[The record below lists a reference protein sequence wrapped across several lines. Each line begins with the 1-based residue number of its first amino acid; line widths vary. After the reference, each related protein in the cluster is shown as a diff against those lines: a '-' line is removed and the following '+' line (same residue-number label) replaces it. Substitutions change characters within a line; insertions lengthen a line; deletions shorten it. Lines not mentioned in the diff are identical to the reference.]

1 MVQSSGHRPRHMLS
15 LNDPVE
21 KISRVGGSVYLKKLH
36 QLGVK
41 TVRDLLFYFP
51 HRYDDFSNLVLIRD
65 LKPDENATIRGKILS
80 VSSSYV
86 YGKRMS
92 VTDCF
97 VEDSSGTIRAVW
109 FNQPFLINTFKAGQ
123 IVNLSGKLSFRKKEA
138 YLSNPSYEIIGRDGR
153 AEKSEI
159 NHTARFVPVYP
170 ETKGLTSRRLRYVI
184 RPLLF
189 LADKI
194 ADYLPE
200 EIKQGRDMI
209 SLGEAISQIHF
220 PASEEAADKAK
231 KRLAFDE
238 IFLIQLF
245 LLQEK
250 VELKQKPAT
259 AISLNVALIK
269 KLVDSL
275 PFRLTDA
282 QKKAGWRILQDM
294 AKPRA
299 MNRLLEGDVG
309 SGKTVVAAMASLNAA
324 AGGFQTAFLAP
335 TEILARQHYE
345 KISKMLELFDL
356 KIAFLSGSLPP
367 REAEKI
373 IQKTATGEIQI
384 LIGTHSIIQE
394 RVKFKKL
401 ALAVVDEQHRF
412 GVRQRAK
419 LAGRDGAGTVS
430 HFLSMT
436 ATPIPRTLALALYGD
451 LDISRLDE
459 MPKGRQKIVT
469 KIIPPSKRQ
478 KAYEFI
484 LNEVKKG
491 RQVFVVCPR
500 IENMNPAIALAKA
513 GKQETRI
520 NKTGQQKL
528 LTAEVK
534 AVKEEYKKLSEEIFP
549 ELKIGMLHGKQK
561 PKEKELTMKQF
572 NAGIIDIL
580 VSTSVVEVGVD
591 VPNATVMM
599 IEGADR
605 FGLAQ
610 LHQFRGRVGR
620 GEHQSYCLLFGDSA
634 DRQTNKRL
642 EALVKCDD
650 GFALAEKDLA
660 IRGPGDFYGSR
671 QWGLPELKI
680 ASLTDL
686 PLIQTAREEAA
697 RLLQKDPVLRN
708 YPLLKQKLL
717 AFKEKVHFE

>member
-1 MVQSSGHRPRHMLS
+1 MLS

-21 KISRVGGSVYLKKLH
+21 KISRVGGPVYLKKLH

-51 HRYDDFSNLVLIRD
+51 RRYDDFSNLILIRD

-92 VTDCF
+92 ITDCLA
-97 VEDSSGTIRAVW
+97 EDSSGTIRAVW

-200 EIKQGRDMI
+200 EIKKGRSLI

-220 PASEEAADKAK
+220 PTSEEAADKAK

-245 LLQEK
+245 LLKEK
-250 VELKQKPAT
+250 LKLKQESAA
-259 AISLNVALIK
+259 AISLDVDLIK

-309 SGKTVVAAMASLNAA
+309 SGKTVVAAMASLSAA

-345 KISKMLELFDL
+345 KISKMLDPFDL
-356 KIAFLSGSLPP
+356 KIAFLSGSLPQ

-373 IQKTATGEIQI
+373 IQKTAAGEIQI

-394 RVKFKKL
+394 RVKFKNL

-419 LAGRDGAGTVS
+419 LACPERGQRADSEAAGTIP

-469 KIIPPSKRQ
+469 KIVSSAKR
-478 KAYEFI
+478 KVAYQFI
-484 LNEVKKG
+484 RKQIKNG
-491 RQVFVVCPR
+491 RQAFVICPR
-500 IENMNPAIALAKA
+500 IEATALISNFLRQLADP
-513 GKQETRI
+513 I
-520 NKTGQQKL
+520 SKTFQQKL
-528 LTAEVK
+528 LSAEVK
-534 AVKEEYKKLSEEIFP
+534 NVKEEYKKLSEEIFP
-549 ELKIGMLHGKQK
+549 DLKIGMLHGKQR
-561 PKEKELTMKQF
+561 PKEKERVMKQF

-620 GEHQSYCLLFGDSA
+620 GEHQSYCLLFGDTA
-634 DRQTNKRL
+634 DRQMNKRL

-671 QWGLPELKI
+671 QWGLPELKV

-686 PLIQTAREEAA
+686 PLIQTAREEAVK
-697 RLLQKDPVLRN
+697 LLKNDHNLRN
-708 YPLLKQKLL
+708 YPLLTQKLL
-717 AFKEKVHFE
+717 AFKEKIHFE

>member
-1 MVQSSGHRPRHMLS
+1 MLS

-21 KISRVGGSVYLKKLH
+21 KISRVGGPVYLKKLH

-51 HRYDDFSNLVLIRD
+51 RRYDDFSNLILIRD

-92 VTDCF
+92 ITDCLA
-97 VEDSSGTIRAVW
+97 EDSSGTIRAVW

-189 LADKI
+189 LTNKI

-200 EIKQGRDMI
+200 EIKKGRSLI

-245 LLQEK
+245 LLKEK
-250 VELKQKPAT
+250 LKLKQEPAA
-259 AISLNVALIK
+259 AISLDVDLIK

-309 SGKTVVAAMASLNAA
+309 SGKTVVAAMASLSAA

-345 KISKMLELFDL
+345 KISKMLDPFDL
-356 KIAFLSGSLPP
+356 KIAFLSGSLPQ

-373 IQKTATGEIQI
+373 IQKTAAGEIQI

-394 RVKFKKL
+394 RVKFKNL

-419 LAGRDGAGTVS
+419 LACPERGRRADSEAAGKIP

-469 KIIPPSKRQ
+469 KIVSSAKR
-478 KAYEFI
+478 KVAYQFI
-484 LNEVKKG
+484 RKQIKNG
-491 RQVFVVCPR
+491 RQAFVICPR
-500 IENMNPAIALAKA
+500 IEATALISNFLRQLADP
-513 GKQETRI
+513 I
-520 NKTGQQKL
+520 SKTFQQKL
-528 LTAEVK
+528 LSAEVK
-534 AVKEEYKKLSEEIFP
+534 NVKEEYKKLSEEIFP
-549 ELKIGMLHGKQK
+549 DLKIGMLHGKQR
-561 PKEKELTMKQF
+561 PKEKERVMKQF

-620 GEHQSYCLLFGDSA
+620 GEHQSYCLLFGDTA

-671 QWGLPELKI
+671 QWGLPELKV

-686 PLIQTAREEAA
+686 PLIQTAREEAVK
-697 RLLQKDPVLRN
+697 LLKNDHNLRN
-708 YPLLKQKLL
+708 YPLLTQKLL
-717 AFKEKVHFE
+717 AFKEKIHFE

>member
-1 MVQSSGHRPRHMLS
+1 MLS

-21 KISRVGGSVYLKKLH
+21 KISRVGGPVYLKKLH

-51 HRYDDFSNLVLIRD
+51 RRYDDFSNLILIRD

-92 VTDCF
+92 ITDCLA
-97 VEDSSGTIRAVW
+97 EDSSGTIRAVW

-200 EIKQGRDMI
+200 EIKKGRSLI

-220 PASEEAADKAK
+220 PTSEEAADKAK

-245 LLQEK
+245 LLKEK
-250 VELKQKPAT
+250 LKLKQESAA
-259 AISLNVALIK
+259 AISLDVDLIK

-309 SGKTVVAAMASLNAA
+309 SGKTVVAAMASLSAA

-345 KISKMLELFDL
+345 KISKMLDPFDL
-356 KIAFLSGSLPP
+356 KIAFLSGSLPQ

-373 IQKTATGEIQI
+373 IQKTAAGEIQI

-394 RVKFKKL
+394 RVKFKNL

-419 LAGRDGAGTVS
+419 LACPERGQRADSEAAGTIP

-469 KIIPPSKRQ
+469 KIVSSAKR
-478 KAYEFI
+478 KVAYQFI
-484 LNEVKKG
+484 RKQIKNG
-491 RQVFVVCPR
+491 RQAFVICPR
-500 IENMNPAIALAKA
+500 IEATALISNFLRQLADP
-513 GKQETRI
+513 I
-520 NKTGQQKL
+520 SKTFQQKL
-528 LTAEVK
+528 LSAEVK
-534 AVKEEYKKLSEEIFP
+534 NVKEEYKKLSEEIFP
-549 ELKIGMLHGKQK
+549 DLKIGMLHGKQK
-561 PKEKELTMKQF
+561 PKEKERVMKQF

-620 GEHQSYCLLFGDSA
+620 GEHQSYCLLFGDTA

-671 QWGLPELKI
+671 QWGLPELKV

-686 PLIQTAREEAA
+686 PLIQTAREEAVK
-697 RLLQKDPVLRN
+697 LLKNDHNLRN
-708 YPLLKQKLL
+708 YPLLTQKLL
-717 AFKEKVHFE
+717 AFKEKIHFE

>member
-1 MVQSSGHRPRHMLS
+1 MLS

-21 KISRVGGSVYLKKLH
+21 KISRVGGPVYLKKLH

-51 HRYDDFSNLVLIRD
+51 RRYDDFSNLILIRD

-92 VTDCF
+92 ITDCLA
-97 VEDSSGTIRAVW
+97 EDSSGTIRAVW

-123 IVNLSGKLSFRKKEA
+123 IVNFSGKLSFRKKEA

-200 EIKQGRDMI
+200 EIKKRRSLI

-245 LLQEK
+245 LLKEK
-250 VELKQKPAT
+250 LKLKQESAA
-259 AISLNVALIK
+259 AISLDVDLIK

-309 SGKTVVAAMASLNAA
+309 SGKTVVAAMASLSAA

-345 KISKMLELFDL
+345 KISKMLDPFDL
-356 KIAFLSGSLPP
+356 KIAFLSGSLPQ

-373 IQKTATGEIQI
+373 IQKTAAGEIQI

-394 RVKFKKL
+394 RVKFKNL

-419 LAGRDGAGTVS
+419 LACPERGRRADSEAAGKIP

-469 KIIPPSKRQ
+469 KIVSSAKR
-478 KAYEFI
+478 KVAYQFI
-484 LNEVKKG
+484 RKQIKNG
-491 RQVFVVCPR
+491 RQAFVICPR
-500 IENMNPAIALAKA
+500 IEATALISNFLRQLADP
-513 GKQETRI
+513 I
-520 NKTGQQKL
+520 SKTFQQKL
-528 LTAEVK
+528 LSAEVK
-534 AVKEEYKKLSEEIFP
+534 NVKEEYKKLSEEIFP
-549 ELKIGMLHGKQK
+549 DLKIGMLHGKQR
-561 PKEKELTMKQF
+561 PKEKERVMKQF

-620 GEHQSYCLLFGDSA
+620 GEHQSYCLLFGDTA

-671 QWGLPELKI
+671 QWGLPELKV

-686 PLIQTAREEAA
+686 PLIQTAREEAVK
-697 RLLQKDPVLRN
+697 LLKNDHNLRN
-708 YPLLKQKLL
+708 YPLLTQKLL
-717 AFKEKVHFE
+717 AFKEKIHFE

>member
-1 MVQSSGHRPRHMLS
+1 MLY

-21 KISRVGGSVYLKKLH
+21 KNSRVGGPVYLKKLH

-51 HRYDDFSNLVLIRD
+51 RRYDDFSNLILIRD

-92 VTDCF
+92 ITDCLA
-97 VEDSSGTIRAVW
+97 EDSSGTIRAVW

-189 LADKI
+189 LTNKI

-200 EIKQGRDMI
+200 EIKKRRSLI

-245 LLQEK
+245 LLKEK
-250 VELKQKPAT
+250 LKLKQESAA
-259 AISLNVALIK
+259 AISLDVDLIK

-309 SGKTVVAAMASLNAA
+309 SGKTVVAAMASLSAA

-345 KISKMLELFDL
+345 KISKMLDPFDL
-356 KIAFLSGSLPP
+356 KIAFLSGSLPQ

-373 IQKTATGEIQI
+373 IQKTAAGEIQI

-394 RVKFKKL
+394 RVKFKNL

-419 LAGRDGAGTVS
+419 LACPERGQRADSEAAGTIP

-469 KIIPPSKRQ
+469 KIVSSAKR
-478 KAYEFI
+478 KVAYQFI
-484 LNEVKKG
+484 RKQIKNG
-491 RQVFVVCPR
+491 RQAFVICPR
-500 IENMNPAIALAKA
+500 IEATALISNFLRQLADP
-513 GKQETRI
+513 I
-520 NKTGQQKL
+520 SKTFQQKL
-528 LTAEVK
+528 LSAEVK
-534 AVKEEYKKLSEEIFP
+534 NVKEEYKKLSEEIFP
-549 ELKIGMLHGKQK
+549 DLKIGMLHGKQR
-561 PKEKELTMKQF
+561 PKEKERVMKQF

-620 GEHQSYCLLFGDSA
+620 GEHQSYCLLFGDTA
-634 DRQTNKRL
+634 DRQMNKRL

-671 QWGLPELKI
+671 QWGLPELKV

-686 PLIQTAREEAA
+686 PLIQTAREEAVK
-697 RLLQKDPVLRN
+697 LLKNDHNLRN
-708 YPLLKQKLL
+708 YPLLTQKLL
-717 AFKEKVHFE
+717 AFKEKIHFE

>member
-1 MVQSSGHRPRHMLS
+1 MLS

-21 KISRVGGSVYLKKLH
+21 KISRVGGPVYLKKLH

-51 HRYDDFSNLVLIRD
+51 RRYDDFSNLILIRD

-92 VTDCF
+92 ITDCLA
-97 VEDSSGTIRAVW
+97 EDSSGTIRAVW

-123 IVNLSGKLSFRKKEA
+123 IVNFSGKLSFRKKEA

-200 EIKQGRDMI
+200 EIKKGRSLI

-245 LLQEK
+245 LLKEK
-250 VELKQKPAT
+250 LKLKQESAA
-259 AISLNVALIK
+259 AISLDVDLIK

-309 SGKTVVAAMASLNAA
+309 SGKTVVAAMASLSAA

-345 KISKMLELFDL
+345 KISKMLDPFDL
-356 KIAFLSGSLPP
+356 KIAFLSGSLPQ

-373 IQKTATGEIQI
+373 IQKTAAGEIQI

-394 RVKFKKL
+394 RVKFKNL

-419 LAGRDGAGTVS
+419 LACPERGQRADSEAAGTIP

-469 KIIPPSKRQ
+469 KIVSSAKR
-478 KAYEFI
+478 KVAYQFI
-484 LNEVKKG
+484 RKQIKNG
-491 RQVFVVCPR
+491 RQAFVICPR
-500 IENMNPAIALAKA
+500 IEATALISNFLRQLADP
-513 GKQETRI
+513 I
-520 NKTGQQKL
+520 SKTFQQKL
-528 LTAEVK
+528 LSAEVK
-534 AVKEEYKKLSEEIFP
+534 NVKEEYKKLSEEIFP
-549 ELKIGMLHGKQK
+549 DLKIGMLHGKQR
-561 PKEKELTMKQF
+561 PKEKERVMKQF

-620 GEHQSYCLLFGDSA
+620 GEHQSYCLLFGDTA

-671 QWGLPELKI
+671 QWGLPELKV

-686 PLIQTAREEAA
+686 PLIQTAREEAVK
-697 RLLQKDPVLRN
+697 LLKNDHNLRN
-708 YPLLKQKLL
+708 YPLLTQKLL
-717 AFKEKVHFE
+717 AFKEKIHFE

>member
-1 MVQSSGHRPRHMLS
+1 MLS

-21 KISRVGGSVYLKKLH
+21 KISRVGGPVYLKKLH

-51 HRYDDFSNLVLIRD
+51 RRYDDFSNLILIRD

-92 VTDCF
+92 ITDCLA
-97 VEDSSGTIRAVW
+97 EDSSGTIRAVW

-200 EIKQGRDMI
+200 EIKKGRSLI

-245 LLQEK
+245 LLKEK
-250 VELKQKPAT
+250 LKLKQESAA
-259 AISLNVALIK
+259 AISLDVDLIK

-309 SGKTVVAAMASLNAA
+309 SGKTVVAAMASLSAA

-345 KISKMLELFDL
+345 KISKMLDPFDL
-356 KIAFLSGSLPP
+356 KIAFLSGSLPQ

-373 IQKTATGEIQI
+373 IQKTAAGEIQI

-394 RVKFKKL
+394 RVKFKNL

-419 LAGRDGAGTVS
+419 LACPERGRRADSEAAGKIP

-469 KIIPPSKRQ
+469 KIVSSAKR
-478 KAYEFI
+478 KVAYQFI
-484 LNEVKKG
+484 RKQIKNG
-491 RQVFVVCPR
+491 RQAFVICPR
-500 IENMNPAIALAKA
+500 IEATALISNFLRQLADP
-513 GKQETRI
+513 I
-520 NKTGQQKL
+520 SKTFQQKL
-528 LTAEVK
+528 LSAEVK
-534 AVKEEYKKLSEEIFP
+534 NVKEEYKKLSEEIFP
-549 ELKIGMLHGKQK
+549 DLKIGMLHGKQR
-561 PKEKELTMKQF
+561 PKEKERVMKQF

-634 DRQTNKRL
+634 DRQMNKRL

-671 QWGLPELKI
+671 QWGLPELKV

-686 PLIQTAREEAA
+686 PLIQTAREEAVK
-697 RLLQKDPVLRN
+697 LLKNDHNLRN
-708 YPLLKQKLL
+708 YPLLTQKLL
-717 AFKEKVHFE
+717 AFKEKIHFE

>member
-1 MVQSSGHRPRHMLS
+1 MLS

-21 KISRVGGSVYLKKLH
+21 KISRVGGPVYLKKLH

-51 HRYDDFSNLVLIRD
+51 RRYDDFSNLILIRD

-92 VTDCF
+92 ITDCLA
-97 VEDSSGTIRAVW
+97 EDSSGTIRAVW

-200 EIKQGRDMI
+200 EIKKGRSLI

-245 LLQEK
+245 LLKEK
-250 VELKQKPAT
+250 LKLKQESAA
-259 AISLNVALIK
+259 AISLDVDLIK

-309 SGKTVVAAMASLNAA
+309 SGKTVVAAMASLSAA

-345 KISKMLELFDL
+345 KISKMLDPFDL
-356 KIAFLSGSLPP
+356 KIAFLSGSLPQ

-373 IQKTATGEIQI
+373 IQKTAAGEIQI

-394 RVKFKKL
+394 RVKFKNL

-419 LAGRDGAGTVS
+419 LACPERGQRADSEAAGTIP

-469 KIIPPSKRQ
+469 KIVSSAKR
-478 KAYEFI
+478 KVAYQFI
-484 LNEVKKG
+484 RKQIKNG
-491 RQVFVVCPR
+491 RQAFVICPR
-500 IENMNPAIALAKA
+500 IEATALISNFLRQLADP
-513 GKQETRI
+513 I
-520 NKTGQQKL
+520 SKTFQQKL
-528 LTAEVK
+528 LSAEVK
-534 AVKEEYKKLSEEIFP
+534 NVKEEYKKLSEEIFP
-549 ELKIGMLHGKQK
+549 DLKIGMLHGKQR
-561 PKEKELTMKQF
+561 PKEKERVMKQF

-620 GEHQSYCLLFGDSA
+620 GEHQSYCLLFGDTA

-671 QWGLPELKI
+671 QWGLPELKV

-686 PLIQTAREEAA
+686 PLIQTAREEAVK
-697 RLLQKDPVLRN
+697 LLKNDHNLRN
-708 YPLLKQKLL
+708 YPLLTQKLL
-717 AFKEKVHFE
+717 AFKEKIHFE

>member
-1 MVQSSGHRPRHMLS
+1 MLS

-21 KISRVGGSVYLKKLH
+21 KISRVGGPVYLKKLH

-51 HRYDDFSNLVLIRD
+51 RRYDDFSNLILIRD

-92 VTDCF
+92 ITDCLA
-97 VEDSSGTIRAVW
+97 EDSSGTIRAVW

-200 EIKQGRDMI
+200 EIKKRRSLI

-245 LLQEK
+245 LLKEK
-250 VELKQKPAT
+250 LKLKQEPAA
-259 AISLNVALIK
+259 AISLDVDLIK

-309 SGKTVVAAMASLNAA
+309 SGKTVVAAMASLSAA

-335 TEILARQHYE
+335 TGNLARQHYE
-345 KISKMLELFDL
+345 KISKMLDPFDR
-356 KIAFLSGSLPP
+356 KTAFLSGSLPQ

-373 IQKTATGEIQI
+373 IQKTAAGEIQI

-394 RVKFKKL
+394 RVKFKNL

-419 LAGRDGAGTVS
+419 LACPERGRRADSEAAGKIP

-469 KIIPPSKRQ
+469 KIVSSAKR
-478 KAYEFI
+478 KVAYQFI
-484 LNEVKKG
+484 RKQIKNG
-491 RQVFVVCPR
+491 RQAFVICPR
-500 IENMNPAIALAKA
+500 IEATALISNFLRQLADP
-513 GKQETRI
+513 I
-520 NKTGQQKL
+520 SKTFQQKL
-528 LTAEVK
+528 LSAEVK
-534 AVKEEYKKLSEEIFP
+534 NVKEEYKKLSEEIFP
-549 ELKIGMLHGKQK
+549 DLKIGMLHGKQR
-561 PKEKELTMKQF
+561 PKEKERVMKQF

-620 GEHQSYCLLFGDSA
+620 GEHQSYCLLFGDTA

-671 QWGLPELKI
+671 QWGLPELKV

-686 PLIQTAREEAA
+686 PLIQAAREEAVK
-697 RLLQKDPVLRN
+697 LLKNDHNLRN
-708 YPLLKQKLL
+708 YPLLTQKLL
-717 AFKEKVHFE
+717 AFKEKIHFE

>member
-1 MVQSSGHRPRHMLS
+1 MLS

-21 KISRVGGSVYLKKLH
+21 KISRVGGPVYLKKLH

-51 HRYDDFSNLVLIRD
+51 RRYDDFSNLILIRD

-92 VTDCF
+92 ITDCLA
-97 VEDSSGTIRAVW
+97 EDSSGTIRAVW

-200 EIKQGRDMI
+200 EIKKGRSLI

-245 LLQEK
+245 LLKEK
-250 VELKQKPAT
+250 LKLKQESAA
-259 AISLNVALIK
+259 AISLDVDLIK

-309 SGKTVVAAMASLNAA
+309 SGKTVVAAMASLSAA

-345 KISKMLELFDL
+345 KISKMLDPFDL
-356 KIAFLSGSLPP
+356 KIAFLSGSLPQ

-373 IQKTATGEIQI
+373 IQKTAAGEIQI

-394 RVKFKKL
+394 RVKFKNL

-419 LAGRDGAGTVS
+419 LACPERGQRADSEAAGTIP

-469 KIIPPSKRQ
+469 KIVSSAKR
-478 KAYEFI
+478 KVAYQFI
-484 LNEVKKG
+484 RKQIKNG
-491 RQVFVVCPR
+491 RQAFVICPR
-500 IENMNPAIALAKA
+500 IEATALISNFLRQLADP
-513 GKQETRI
+513 I
-520 NKTGQQKL
+520 SKTFQQKL
-528 LTAEVK
+528 LSAEVK
-534 AVKEEYKKLSEEIFP
+534 NVKEEYKKLSEEIFP
-549 ELKIGMLHGKQK
+549 DLKIGMLHGKQR
-561 PKEKELTMKQF
+561 PKEKERVMKQF

-620 GEHQSYCLLFGDSA
+620 GEHQSYCLLFGDTA
-634 DRQTNKRL
+634 DRQMNKRL

-671 QWGLPELKI
+671 QWGLPELKV

-686 PLIQTAREEAA
+686 PLIQTAREEAVK
-697 RLLQKDPVLRN
+697 LLKNDHNLRN
-708 YPLLKQKLL
+708 YPLLTQKLL
-717 AFKEKVHFE
+717 AFKEKIHFE

>member
-1 MVQSSGHRPRHMLS
+1 MLS

-21 KISRVGGSVYLKKLH
+21 KISRVGGPVYLKKLH

-51 HRYDDFSNLVLIRD
+51 RRYDDFSNLILIRD

-92 VTDCF
+92 ITDCLA
-97 VEDSSGTIRAVW
+97 EDSSGTIRAVW

-200 EIKQGRDMI
+200 EIKKRRSLI

-245 LLQEK
+245 LLKEK
-250 VELKQKPAT
+250 LKLKQEPAA
-259 AISLNVALIK
+259 AISLDVDLIK

-309 SGKTVVAAMASLNAA
+309 SGKTVVAAMASLSAA

-345 KISKMLELFDL
+345 KISKMLDPFDL
-356 KIAFLSGSLPP
+356 KIAFLSGSLPQ

-373 IQKTATGEIQI
+373 IQKTAAGEIQI

-394 RVKFKKL
+394 RVKFKNL

-419 LAGRDGAGTVS
+419 LACPERGRRADSEAAGKIP

-469 KIIPPSKRQ
+469 KIVSSAKR
-478 KAYEFI
+478 KVAYQFI
-484 LNEVKKG
+484 RKQIKNG
-491 RQVFVVCPR
+491 RQAFVICPR
-500 IENMNPAIALAKA
+500 IEATALISNFLRQLADP
-513 GKQETRI
+513 I
-520 NKTGQQKL
+520 SKTFQQKL
-528 LTAEVK
+528 LSAEVK
-534 AVKEEYKKLSEEIFP
+534 NVKEEYKKLSEEIFP
-549 ELKIGMLHGKQK
+549 DLKIGMLHGKQR
-561 PKEKELTMKQF
+561 PKEKERVMKQF

-620 GEHQSYCLLFGDSA
+620 GEHQSYCLLFGDTA

-671 QWGLPELKI
+671 QWGLPELKV

-686 PLIQTAREEAA
+686 PLIQTAREEAVK
-697 RLLQKDPVLRN
+697 LLKNDHNLRN
-708 YPLLKQKLL
+708 YPLLTQKLL
-717 AFKEKVHFE
+717 AFKEKIHFE

>member
-1 MVQSSGHRPRHMLS
+1 MLY

-21 KISRVGGSVYLKKLH
+21 KNSRVGGPVYLKKLH

-51 HRYDDFSNLVLIRD
+51 RRYDDFSNLILIRD

-92 VTDCF
+92 ITDCLA
-97 VEDSSGTIRAVW
+97 EDSSGTIRAVW

-200 EIKQGRDMI
+200 EIKKGRSLI

-220 PASEEAADKAK
+220 PTSEEAADKAK

-245 LLQEK
+245 LLKEK
-250 VELKQKPAT
+250 LKLKQESAA
-259 AISLNVALIK
+259 AISLDVDLIK

-309 SGKTVVAAMASLNAA
+309 SGKTVVAAMASLSAA

-345 KISKMLELFDL
+345 KISKMLDPFDL
-356 KIAFLSGSLPP
+356 KIAFLSGSLPQ

-373 IQKTATGEIQI
+373 IQKTAAGEIQI

-394 RVKFKKL
+394 RVKFKNL

-419 LAGRDGAGTVS
+419 LACPERGQRADSEAAGTIP

-469 KIIPPSKRQ
+469 KIVSSAKR
-478 KAYEFI
+478 KVAYQFI
-484 LNEVKKG
+484 RKQIKNG
-491 RQVFVVCPR
+491 RQAFVICPR
-500 IENMNPAIALAKA
+500 IEATALISNFLRQLADP
-513 GKQETRI
+513 I
-520 NKTGQQKL
+520 SKTFQQKL
-528 LTAEVK
+528 LSAEVK
-534 AVKEEYKKLSEEIFP
+534 NVKEEYKKLSEEIFP
-549 ELKIGMLHGKQK
+549 DLKIGMLHGKQR
-561 PKEKELTMKQF
+561 PKEKERVMKQF

-620 GEHQSYCLLFGDSA
+620 GEHQSYCLLFGDTA
-634 DRQTNKRL
+634 DRQMNKRL

-671 QWGLPELKI
+671 QWGLPELKV

-686 PLIQTAREEAA
+686 PLIQTAREEAVK
-697 RLLQKDPVLRN
+697 LLKNDHNLRN
-708 YPLLKQKLL
+708 YPLLTQKLL
-717 AFKEKVHFE
+717 AFKEKIHFE

>member
-1 MVQSSGHRPRHMLS
+1 MLS

-21 KISRVGGSVYLKKLH
+21 KISRVGGPVYLKKLH

-51 HRYDDFSNLVLIRD
+51 RRYDDFSNLILIRD

-92 VTDCF
+92 ITDCLA
-97 VEDSSGTIRAVW
+97 EDSSGTIRAVW

-123 IVNLSGKLSFRKKEA
+123 IVNFSGKLSFRKKEA

-200 EIKQGRDMI
+200 EIKKRRSLI

-245 LLQEK
+245 LLKEK
-250 VELKQKPAT
+250 LKLKQESAA
-259 AISLNVALIK
+259 AISLDVDLIK

-309 SGKTVVAAMASLNAA
+309 SGKTVVAAMASLSAA

-345 KISKMLELFDL
+345 KISKMLDPFDL
-356 KIAFLSGSLPP
+356 KIAFLSGSLPQ

-373 IQKTATGEIQI
+373 IQKTAAGEIQI

-394 RVKFKKL
+394 RVKFKNL

-419 LAGRDGAGTVS
+419 LACPERGRRADSEAAGKIP

-469 KIIPPSKRQ
+469 KIVSSAKR
-478 KAYEFI
+478 KVAYQFI
-484 LNEVKKG
+484 RKQIKNG
-491 RQVFVVCPR
+491 RQAFVICPR
-500 IENMNPAIALAKA
+500 IEATALISNFLRQLADP
-513 GKQETRI
+513 I
-520 NKTGQQKL
+520 SKTFQQKL
-528 LTAEVK
+528 LSAEVK
-534 AVKEEYKKLSEEIFP
+534 NVKEEYKKLSEEIFP
-549 ELKIGMLHGKQK
+549 DLKIGMLHGKQR
-561 PKEKELTMKQF
+561 PKEKERVMKQF

-671 QWGLPELKI
+671 QWGLPELKV

-686 PLIQTAREEAA
+686 PLIQTAREEAVK
-697 RLLQKDPVLRN
+697 LLKNDHNLRN
-708 YPLLKQKLL
+708 YPLLTQKLL
-717 AFKEKVHFE
+717 AFKEKIHFE

>member
-1 MVQSSGHRPRHMLS
+1 MLS

-21 KISRVGGSVYLKKLH
+21 KISRVGGPVYLKKLH

-51 HRYDDFSNLVLIRD
+51 RRYDDFSNLILIRD

-92 VTDCF
+92 ITDCLA
-97 VEDSSGTIRAVW
+97 EDSSGTIRAVW

-123 IVNLSGKLSFRKKEA
+123 IVNFSGKLSFRKKEA

-200 EIKQGRDMI
+200 EIKKRRSLI

-245 LLQEK
+245 LLKEK
-250 VELKQKPAT
+250 LKLKQESAA
-259 AISLNVALIK
+259 AISLDVDLIK

-309 SGKTVVAAMASLNAA
+309 SGKTVVAAMASLSAA

-345 KISKMLELFDL
+345 KISKMLDPFDL
-356 KIAFLSGSLPP
+356 KIAFLSGSLPQ

-373 IQKTATGEIQI
+373 IQKTVAGEIQI

-394 RVKFKKL
+394 RVKFKNL

-419 LAGRDGAGTVS
+419 LACPERGRRADSEAAGKIP

-469 KIIPPSKRQ
+469 KIVSSAKR
-478 KAYEFI
+478 KVAYQFI
-484 LNEVKKG
+484 RKQIKNG
-491 RQVFVVCPR
+491 RQAFVICPR
-500 IENMNPAIALAKA
+500 IEATALISNFLRQLADP
-513 GKQETRI
+513 I
-520 NKTGQQKL
+520 SKTFQQKL
-528 LTAEVK
+528 LSAEVK
-534 AVKEEYKKLSEEIFP
+534 NVKEEYKKLSEEIFP
-549 ELKIGMLHGKQK
+549 DLKIGMLHGKQR
-561 PKEKELTMKQF
+561 PKEKERVMKQF

-620 GEHQSYCLLFGDSA
+620 GEHQSYCLLFGDTA

-671 QWGLPELKI
+671 QWGLPELKV

-686 PLIQTAREEAA
+686 PLIQTAREEAVK
-697 RLLQKDPVLRN
+697 LLKNDHNLRN
-708 YPLLKQKLL
+708 YPLLTQKLL
-717 AFKEKVHFE
+717 AFKEKIHFE

>member
-1 MVQSSGHRPRHMLS
+1 MLS

-21 KISRVGGSVYLKKLH
+21 KISRVGGPVYLKKLH

-51 HRYDDFSNLVLIRD
+51 RRYDDFSNLILIRD

-92 VTDCF
+92 ITDCLA
-97 VEDSSGTIRAVW
+97 EDSSGTIRAVW

-200 EIKQGRDMI
+200 EIKKGRSLI

-245 LLQEK
+245 LLKEK
-250 VELKQKPAT
+250 LKLKQEPAA
-259 AISLNVALIK
+259 AISLDVDLIK

-309 SGKTVVAAMASLNAA
+309 SGKTVVAAMASLSAA

-345 KISKMLELFDL
+345 KISKMLDPFDL
-356 KIAFLSGSLPP
+356 KIAFLSGSLPQ

-373 IQKTATGEIQI
+373 IQKTAAGEIQI

-394 RVKFKKL
+394 RVKFKNL

-419 LAGRDGAGTVS
+419 LACPERGRRADSEAAGKIP

-469 KIIPPSKRQ
+469 KIVSSAKR
-478 KAYEFI
+478 KVAYQFI
-484 LNEVKKG
+484 RKQIKNG
-491 RQVFVVCPR
+491 RQAFVICPR
-500 IENMNPAIALAKA
+500 IEATALISNFLRQLADP
-513 GKQETRI
+513 I
-520 NKTGQQKL
+520 SKTFQQKL
-528 LTAEVK
+528 LSAEVK
-534 AVKEEYKKLSEEIFP
+534 NVKEEYKKLSEEIFP
-549 ELKIGMLHGKQK
+549 DLKIGMLHGKQR
-561 PKEKELTMKQF
+561 PKEKERVMKQF

-620 GEHQSYCLLFGDSA
+620 GEHQSYCLLFGDTA

-671 QWGLPELKI
+671 QWGLPELKV

-686 PLIQTAREEAA
+686 PLIQTAREEAVK
-697 RLLQKDPVLRN
+697 LLKNDHNLRN
-708 YPLLKQKLL
+708 YPLLTQKLL
-717 AFKEKVHFE
+717 AFKEKIHFE

>member
-1 MVQSSGHRPRHMLS
+1 MLS

-21 KISRVGGSVYLKKLH
+21 KISRVGGPVYLKKLH

-51 HRYDDFSNLVLIRD
+51 RRYDDFSNLILIRD

-92 VTDCF
+92 ITDCLA
-97 VEDSSGTIRAVW
+97 EDSSGTIRAVW

-123 IVNLSGKLSFRKKEA
+123 IVNFSGKLSFRKKEA

-189 LADKI
+189 LTNKI

-200 EIKQGRDMI
+200 EIKKGRSLI

-245 LLQEK
+245 LLKEK
-250 VELKQKPAT
+250 LKLKQEPAA
-259 AISLNVALIK
+259 AISLDVDLIK

-309 SGKTVVAAMASLNAA
+309 SGKTVVAAMASLSAA

-345 KISKMLELFDL
+345 KISKMLDPFDL
-356 KIAFLSGSLPP
+356 KIAFLSGSLPQ

-373 IQKTATGEIQI
+373 IQKTAAGEIQI

-394 RVKFKKL
+394 RVKFKNL

-419 LAGRDGAGTVS
+419 LACPERGRRADSEAAGKIP

-469 KIIPPSKRQ
+469 KIVSSAKR
-478 KAYEFI
+478 KVAYQFI
-484 LNEVKKG
+484 RKQIKNG
-491 RQVFVVCPR
+491 RQAFVICPR
-500 IENMNPAIALAKA
+500 IEATALISNFLRQLADP
-513 GKQETRI
+513 I
-520 NKTGQQKL
+520 SKTFQQKL
-528 LTAEVK
+528 LSAEVK
-534 AVKEEYKKLSEEIFP
+534 NVKEEYKKLSEEIFP
-549 ELKIGMLHGKQK
+549 DLKIGMLHGKQR
-561 PKEKELTMKQF
+561 PKEKERVMKQF

-620 GEHQSYCLLFGDSA
+620 GEHQSYCLLFGDTA

-671 QWGLPELKI
+671 QWGLPELKV

-686 PLIQTAREEAA
+686 PLIQTAREEAVK
-697 RLLQKDPVLRN
+697 LLKNDHNLRN
-708 YPLLKQKLL
+708 YPLLTQKLL
-717 AFKEKVHFE
+717 AFKEKIHFE

>member
-1 MVQSSGHRPRHMLS
+1 MLS

-21 KISRVGGSVYLKKLH
+21 KISRVGGPVYLKKLH

-51 HRYDDFSNLVLIRD
+51 RRYDDFSNLILIRD

-92 VTDCF
+92 ITDCLA
-97 VEDSSGTIRAVW
+97 EDSSGTIRAVW

-123 IVNLSGKLSFRKKEA
+123 IVNFSGKLSFRKKEA

-200 EIKQGRDMI
+200 EIKKRRSLI

-245 LLQEK
+245 LLKEK
-250 VELKQKPAT
+250 LKLKQEPAA
-259 AISLNVALIK
+259 AISLDVDLIK

-309 SGKTVVAAMASLNAA
+309 SGKTVVAAMASLSAA

-345 KISKMLELFDL
+345 KISKMLDPFDL
-356 KIAFLSGSLPP
+356 KIAFLSGSLPQ

-373 IQKTATGEIQI
+373 IQKTVAGEIQI

-394 RVKFKKL
+394 RVKFKNL

-419 LAGRDGAGTVS
+419 LACPERGRRADSEAAGKIP

-469 KIIPPSKRQ
+469 KIVSSAKR
-478 KAYEFI
+478 KVAYQFI
-484 LNEVKKG
+484 RKQIKNG
-491 RQVFVVCPR
+491 RQAFVICPR
-500 IENMNPAIALAKA
+500 IEATALISNFLRQLADP
-513 GKQETRI
+513 I
-520 NKTGQQKL
+520 SKTFQQKL
-528 LTAEVK
+528 LSAEVK
-534 AVKEEYKKLSEEIFP
+534 NVKEEYKKLSEEIFP
-549 ELKIGMLHGKQK
+549 DLKIGMLHGKQR
-561 PKEKELTMKQF
+561 PKEKERVMKQF

-620 GEHQSYCLLFGDSA
+620 GEHQSYCLLFGDTA

-671 QWGLPELKI
+671 QWGLPELKV

-686 PLIQTAREEAA
+686 PLIQTAREEAVK
-697 RLLQKDPVLRN
+697 LLKNDHNLRN
-708 YPLLKQKLL
+708 YPLLTQKLL
-717 AFKEKVHFE
+717 AFKEKIHFE

>member
-1 MVQSSGHRPRHMLS
+1 
-15 LNDPVE
+15 
-21 KISRVGGSVYLKKLH
+21 
-36 QLGVK
+36 
-41 TVRDLLFYFP
+41 
-51 HRYDDFSNLVLIRD
+51 
-65 LKPDENATIRGKILS
+65 
-80 VSSSYV
+80 
-86 YGKRMS
+86 
-92 VTDCF
+92 
-97 VEDSSGTIRAVW
+97 
-109 FNQPFLINTFKAGQ
+109 
-123 IVNLSGKLSFRKKEA
+123 
-138 YLSNPSYEIIGRDGR
+138 
-153 AEKSEI
+153 
-159 NHTARFVPVYP
+159 
-170 ETKGLTSRRLRYVI
+170 
-184 RPLLF
+184 
-189 LADKI
+189 
-194 ADYLPE
+194 
-200 EIKQGRDMI
+200 
-209 SLGEAISQIHF
+209 
-220 PASEEAADKAK
+220 
-231 KRLAFDE
+231 
-238 IFLIQLF
+238 LIQLF
-245 LLQEK
+245 LLKEK
-250 VELKQKPAT
+250 LKLKQEPAA
-259 AISLNVALIK
+259 AISLDVDLIK

-309 SGKTVVAAMASLNAA
+309 SGKTVVAAMASLSAA

-345 KISKMLELFDL
+345 KISKMLDPFDL
-356 KIAFLSGSLPP
+356 KIAFLSGSLPQ

-373 IQKTATGEIQI
+373 IQKTAAGEIQI

-394 RVKFKKL
+394 RVKFKNL

-419 LAGRDGAGTVS
+419 LACPERGRRADSEAAGKIP

-469 KIIPPSKRQ
+469 KIVSSAKR
-478 KAYEFI
+478 KVAYQFI
-484 LNEVKKG
+484 RKQIKNG
-491 RQVFVVCPR
+491 RQAFVICPR
-500 IENMNPAIALAKA
+500 IEATALISNFLRQLADP
-513 GKQETRI
+513 I
-520 NKTGQQKL
+520 SKTFQQKL
-528 LTAEVK
+528 LSAEVK
-534 AVKEEYKKLSEEIFP
+534 NVKEEYKKLSEEIFP
-549 ELKIGMLHGKQK
+549 DLKIGMLHGKQR
-561 PKEKELTMKQF
+561 PKEKERVMKQF

-620 GEHQSYCLLFGDSA
+620 GEHQSYCLLFGDTA

-671 QWGLPELKI
+671 QWGLPELKV

-686 PLIQTAREEAA
+686 PLIQTAREEAVK
-697 RLLQKDPVLRN
+697 LLKNDHNLRN
-708 YPLLKQKLL
+708 YPLLTQKLL
-717 AFKEKVHFE
+717 AFKEKIHFE

>member
-1 MVQSSGHRPRHMLS
+1 MLS

-21 KISRVGGSVYLKKLH
+21 KISRVGGPVYLKKLH

-51 HRYDDFSNLVLIRD
+51 RRYDDFSNLILIRD

-92 VTDCF
+92 ITDCLA
-97 VEDSSGTIRAVW
+97 EDSSGTIRAVW

-123 IVNLSGKLSFRKKEA
+123 IVNFSGKLSFRKKEA

-200 EIKQGRDMI
+200 EIKKGRSLI

-245 LLQEK
+245 LLKEK
-250 VELKQKPAT
+250 LKLKQESAA
-259 AISLNVALIK
+259 AISLDVDLIK

-309 SGKTVVAAMASLNAA
+309 SGKTVVAAMSSLSAA

-345 KISKMLELFDL
+345 KISKMLDPFDL
-356 KIAFLSGSLPP
+356 KIAFLSGSLPQ

-373 IQKTATGEIQI
+373 IQKTAAGEIQI

-394 RVKFKKL
+394 RVKFKNL

-419 LAGRDGAGTVS
+419 LACPERGQRADSEAAGTIP

-469 KIIPPSKRQ
+469 KIVSSAKR
-478 KAYEFI
+478 KVAYQFI
-484 LNEVKKG
+484 RKQIKNG
-491 RQVFVVCPR
+491 RQAFVICPR
-500 IENMNPAIALAKA
+500 IEATALISNFLRQLADP
-513 GKQETRI
+513 I
-520 NKTGQQKL
+520 SKTFQQKL
-528 LTAEVK
+528 LSAEVK
-534 AVKEEYKKLSEEIFP
+534 NVKEEYKKLSEEIFP
-549 ELKIGMLHGKQK
+549 DLKIGMLHGKQR
-561 PKEKELTMKQF
+561 PKEKERVMKQF

-620 GEHQSYCLLFGDSA
+620 GEHQSYCLLFGDTA

-671 QWGLPELKI
+671 QWGLPELKV

-686 PLIQTAREEAA
+686 PLIQTAREEAVK
-697 RLLQKDPVLRN
+697 LLKNDHNLRN
-708 YPLLKQKLL
+708 YPLLTQKLL
-717 AFKEKVHFE
+717 AFKEKIHFE

>member
-1 MVQSSGHRPRHMLS
+1 MLS

-21 KISRVGGSVYLKKLH
+21 KISRVGGPVYLKKLH

-51 HRYDDFSNLVLIRD
+51 RRYDDFSNLILIRD

-92 VTDCF
+92 ITDCLA
-97 VEDSSGTIRAVW
+97 EDSSGTIRAVW

-123 IVNLSGKLSFRKKEA
+123 IVNFSGKLSFRKKEA

-200 EIKQGRDMI
+200 EIKKRRSLI

-245 LLQEK
+245 LLKEK
-250 VELKQKPAT
+250 LKLKQEPAA
-259 AISLNVALIK
+259 AISLDVDLIK

-309 SGKTVVAAMASLNAA
+309 SGKTVVAAMASLSAA

-345 KISKMLELFDL
+345 KISKMLDPFDL
-356 KIAFLSGSLPP
+356 KIAFLSGSLPQ

-373 IQKTATGEIQI
+373 IQKTAAGEIQI

-394 RVKFKKL
+394 RVKFKNL

-419 LAGRDGAGTVS
+419 LACPERGRRADSEAAGKIP

-469 KIIPPSKRQ
+469 KIVSSAKR
-478 KAYEFI
+478 KVAYQFI
-484 LNEVKKG
+484 RKQIKNG
-491 RQVFVVCPR
+491 RQAFVICPR
-500 IENMNPAIALAKA
+500 IEATALISNFLRQLADP
-513 GKQETRI
+513 I
-520 NKTGQQKL
+520 SKTFQQKL
-528 LTAEVK
+528 LSAEVK
-534 AVKEEYKKLSEEIFP
+534 NVKEEYKKLSEEIFP
-549 ELKIGMLHGKQK
+549 DLKIGMLHGKQR
-561 PKEKELTMKQF
+561 PKEKERVMKQF

-620 GEHQSYCLLFGDSA
+620 GEHQSYCLLFGDTA

-671 QWGLPELKI
+671 QWGLPELKV

-686 PLIQTAREEAA
+686 PLIQTAREEAVK
-697 RLLQKDPVLRN
+697 LLKNDHNLRN
-708 YPLLKQKLL
+708 YPLLTQKLL
-717 AFKEKVHFE
+717 AFKEKIHFE

>member
-1 MVQSSGHRPRHMLS
+1 MLS

-21 KISRVGGSVYLKKLH
+21 KISRVGGPVYLKKLH

-51 HRYDDFSNLVLIRD
+51 RRYDDFSNLILIRD

-92 VTDCF
+92 ITDCLA
-97 VEDSSGTIRAVW
+97 EDSSGTIRAVW

-189 LADKI
+189 LTNKI

-200 EIKQGRDMI
+200 EIKKGRSLI

-245 LLQEK
+245 LLKEK
-250 VELKQKPAT
+250 LKLKQESAA
-259 AISLNVALIK
+259 AISLDVDLIK

-309 SGKTVVAAMASLNAA
+309 SGKTVVAAMASLSAA

-345 KISKMLELFDL
+345 KISKMLDPFDL
-356 KIAFLSGSLPP
+356 KIAFLSGSLPQ

-373 IQKTATGEIQI
+373 IQKTAAGEIQI

-394 RVKFKKL
+394 RVKFKNL

-419 LAGRDGAGTVS
+419 LACPERGRRADSEAAGTIP

-469 KIIPPSKRQ
+469 KIVSSAKR
-478 KAYEFI
+478 KVAYQFI
-484 LNEVKKG
+484 RKQIKNG
-491 RQVFVVCPR
+491 RQAFVICPR
-500 IENMNPAIALAKA
+500 IEATALISNFLRQLADP
-513 GKQETRI
+513 I
-520 NKTGQQKL
+520 SKTFQQKL
-528 LTAEVK
+528 LSAEVK
-534 AVKEEYKKLSEEIFP
+534 NVKEEYKKLSEEIFP
-549 ELKIGMLHGKQK
+549 DLKIGMLHGKQR
-561 PKEKELTMKQF
+561 PKEKERVMKQF

-620 GEHQSYCLLFGDSA
+620 GEHQSYCLLFGDTA

-671 QWGLPELKI
+671 QWGLPELKV

-686 PLIQTAREEAA
+686 PLIQTAREEAVK
-697 RLLQKDPVLRN
+697 LLKNDHNLRN
-708 YPLLKQKLL
+708 YPLLTQKLL
-717 AFKEKVHFE
+717 AFKEKIHFE

>member
-1 MVQSSGHRPRHMLS
+1 MLS

-21 KISRVGGSVYLKKLH
+21 KISRVGGPVYLKKLH

-51 HRYDDFSNLVLIRD
+51 RRYDDFSNLILIRD

-92 VTDCF
+92 ITDCLA
-97 VEDSSGTIRAVW
+97 EDSSGTIRAVW

-189 LADKI
+189 LTNKI

-200 EIKQGRDMI
+200 EIKKGRSLI

-245 LLQEK
+245 LLKEK
-250 VELKQKPAT
+250 LKLKQESAA
-259 AISLNVALIK
+259 AISLDVDLIK

-309 SGKTVVAAMASLNAA
+309 SGKTVVAAMASLSAA

-345 KISKMLELFDL
+345 KISKMLDPFDL
-356 KIAFLSGSLPP
+356 KIAFLSGSLPQ

-373 IQKTATGEIQI
+373 IQKTAAGEIQI

-394 RVKFKKL
+394 RVKFKNL

-419 LAGRDGAGTVS
+419 LACPERGRRADSEAAGKIP

-469 KIIPPSKRQ
+469 KIVSSAKR
-478 KAYEFI
+478 KVAYQFI
-484 LNEVKKG
+484 RKQIKNG
-491 RQVFVVCPR
+491 RQAFVICPR
-500 IENMNPAIALAKA
+500 IEATALISNFLRQLADP
-513 GKQETRI
+513 I
-520 NKTGQQKL
+520 SKTFQQKL
-528 LTAEVK
+528 LSAEVK
-534 AVKEEYKKLSEEIFP
+534 NVKEEYKKLSEEIFP
-549 ELKIGMLHGKQK
+549 DLKIGMLHGKQR
-561 PKEKELTMKQF
+561 PKEKERVMKQF

-620 GEHQSYCLLFGDSA
+620 GEHQSYCLLFGDTA

-671 QWGLPELKI
+671 QWGLPELKV

-686 PLIQTAREEAA
+686 PLIQTAREEAVK
-697 RLLQKDPVLRN
+697 LLKNDHNLRN
-708 YPLLKQKLL
+708 YPLLTQKLL
-717 AFKEKVHFE
+717 AFKEKIHFE

>member
-1 MVQSSGHRPRHMLS
+1 MLS

-21 KISRVGGSVYLKKLH
+21 KISRVGGPVYLKKLH

-51 HRYDDFSNLVLIRD
+51 RRYDDFSNLILIRD

-92 VTDCF
+92 ITDCLA
-97 VEDSSGTIRAVW
+97 EDSSGTIRAVW

-200 EIKQGRDMI
+200 EIKKRRSLI

-245 LLQEK
+245 LLKEK
-250 VELKQKPAT
+250 LKLKQESAA
-259 AISLNVALIK
+259 AISLDVDLIK

-309 SGKTVVAAMASLNAA
+309 SGKTVVAAMASLSAA

-345 KISKMLELFDL
+345 KISKMLDPFDL
-356 KIAFLSGSLPP
+356 KIAFLSGSLPQ

-373 IQKTATGEIQI
+373 IQKTAAGEIQI

-394 RVKFKKL
+394 RVKFKNL

-419 LAGRDGAGTVS
+419 LACPERGQRADSEAAGTIP

-469 KIIPPSKRQ
+469 KIVSSAKR
-478 KAYEFI
+478 KVAYQFI
-484 LNEVKKG
+484 RKQIKNG
-491 RQVFVVCPR
+491 RQAFVICPR
-500 IENMNPAIALAKA
+500 IEATALISNFLRQLADP
-513 GKQETRI
+513 I
-520 NKTGQQKL
+520 SKTFQQKL
-528 LTAEVK
+528 LSAEVK
-534 AVKEEYKKLSEEIFP
+534 NVKEEYKKLSEEIFP
-549 ELKIGMLHGKQK
+549 DLKIGMLHGKQR
-561 PKEKELTMKQF
+561 PKEKERVMKQF

-620 GEHQSYCLLFGDSA
+620 GEHQSYCLLFGDTA
-634 DRQTNKRL
+634 DRQMNKRL

-671 QWGLPELKI
+671 QWGLPELKV

-686 PLIQTAREEAA
+686 PLIQTAREEAVK
-697 RLLQKDPVLRN
+697 LLKNDHNLRN
-708 YPLLKQKLL
+708 YPLLTQKLL
-717 AFKEKVHFE
+717 AFKEKIHFE